1 MLIRSIRI
9 VFINAFLIS
18 ILFLSTSI
26 VFAQNEDAEALF
38 RRGSVLF
45 KQGKYVSASLD
56 FKDIVN
62 NYSASP
68 WAIPANMMLA
78 KTFYNLEEF
87 KMAESIALGLRNQYP
102 ESSYTEWTYYLTAA
116 CKFRLGELNQAAT
129 ILSKLASVT
138 DDKTLR
144 LRSLI
149 AILYTIL
156 PVADEDIIYKIL
168 EENGIKQSDI
178 DEVKLFDS
186 LADQNREVDIFTDS
200 SLVQE
205 MKKWGNGITIK
216 IGLLSP
222 LTGINS
228 DLGNQLLKGV
238 RAALKK
244 NEYVDGKKLE
254 LIIED
259 TESDPVIAVLKTRSL
274 VKKGVIAI
282 IGPVLSLSTIAA
294 AVESQ
299 AHGIPF
305 VAPTAT
311 DIKLTHIGRYIFQL
325 NFSPVI
331 QAEAL
336 ADFAVNRLKF
346 SNFAVIAID
355 DCWGMAVADK
365 FSKEMEKNGAVNIW
379 TGYLGQNMS
388 LSDKILMNIREHAP
402 TSEATMDS
410 VVVIYNGSAFPDTL
424 LLKKDVLLRG
434 ERRLG
439 PIDTLDCILVSAT
452 SEEAIQIASQIMEYN
467 INTVILGDSGWWSNE
482 KAFDG
487 GEQYIEGAFIV
498 APAGELSGGTG
509 LSFFTDVSV
518 DHDTDN
524 IPLMKGA
531 DACNL
536 LIHCIQNGARDPDTL
551 VEMFESIRDFQ
562 GVSSRITI
570 DPEGHTNCAVKFIW
584 IRNGSYFPVN
594 DKITYY
600 NQIEKF
606 TEDSYESTDSSISA
620 SP

>member
-1 MLIRSIRI
+1 MLIKSIKT
-9 VFINAFLIS
+9 VFINTFLIS
-18 ILFLSTSI
+18 ILLLFSSR

-62 NYSASP
+62 NYNSGS
-68 WAIPANMMLA
+68 WAIPAHMMLA
-78 KTFYNLEEF
+78 KTFFNLEEF
-87 KMAESIALGLRNQYP
+87 EMAESIALKLRNQYP
-102 ESSYTEWTYYLTAA
+102 KSSYAEWTYYITAA
-116 CKFRLGELNQAAT
+116 CKFRLGELNQAAS
-129 ILSKLASVT
+129 ILSKLASIT
-138 DDKTLR
+138 NDETLR
-144 LRSLI
+144 LRSLS
-149 AILYTIL
+149 AIRYSIL
-156 PVADEDIIYKIL
+156 PVADKDIFYKIL
-168 EENGIKQSDI
+168 EENGIKQSDL
-178 DEVKLFDS
+178 DNVKPFDPF
-186 LADQNREVDIFTDS
+186 ADRNRVADIFEDS
-200 SLVQE
+200 SPVQRVE
-205 MKKWGNGITIK
+205 KWESSFTIK

-244 NEYVDGKKLE
+244 NTYVDEKRIE
-254 LIIED
+254 LIVED
-259 TESDPVIAVLKTRSL
+259 TESDPVTAVLKTRRL
-274 VKKGVIAI
+274 IEEGVIAI

-311 DIKLTHIGRYIFQL
+311 DIRLTRIGRYIFQL
-325 NFSPVI
+325 NFNPVI

-336 ADFAVNRLKF
+336 ADFAANTLNF
-346 SNFAVIAID
+346 SNFAVIAIND
-355 DCWGMAVADK
+355 WWSVAVAEK

-379 TGYLGQNMS
+379 TGYLGHNMS

-402 TSEATMDS
+402 PSEATMDS
-410 VVVIYNGSAFPDTL
+410 IVVIDNGSAFPDTL
-424 LLKKDVLLRG
+424 LLKQDVLLRG

-439 PIDTLDCILVSAT
+439 PVDTVDCILVSAT

-482 KAFDG
+482 KAFEG

-498 APAGELSGGTG
+498 APAGELSGGSG
-509 LSFFTDVSV
+509 LSFFSEVSGSLNT
-518 DHDTDN
+518 HD

-536 LIHCIQNGARDPDTL
+536 LIHCLQNGARDPDTL
-551 VEMFESIRDFQ
+551 VEKLESIRDFQ

-570 DPEGHTNCAVKFIW
+570 DPERRTNYAVGFIW
-584 IRNGSYFPVN
+584 IRNGSYFIVN
-594 DKITYY
+594 DEIIHY
-600 NQIEKF
+600 NQTKEF
-606 TEDSYESTDSSISA
+606 TEGSYESTDSSISA